1 MGSGVRGFPM
11 RVLRSAVVA
20 VVAVGIM
27 AILIG
32 CVKSTETAGENKLA
46 KDIGKYPPAPTGIT
60 RPKVGCPPWWNRAG
74 TKQEQKD
81 IGNEAADIA
90 SSLIFKTKRCRVI
103 ERAQLPQLLKEQALE
118 GIVKPEEMAKSG
130 QVKGV
135 DLLLY
140 GTITNFR
147 IKTEEGTT
155 GFGLGRI
162 GGGRRGGIFGLLDF
176 KKSRKEIKVDI
187 GVDIRMVDPTSGEL
201 VCAEQ
206 CEYQRKDSLR
216 AFGFDILGA
225 NATANA
231 RMKVEKD
238 TRGLLLRLAIDQ
250 AIRKMLPDLDTF
262 VKEFKR

>member
-1 MGSGVRGFPM
+1 M
-11 RVLRSAVVA
+11 RVFRSLVLSVVVLGLVAAV
-20 VVAVGIM
+20 
-27 AILIG
+27 IG

-46 KDIGKYPPAPTGIT
+46 KGIGKYPPPPAGIT
-60 RPKVGCPPWWNRAG
+60 RPKVGCPPWWNKAG
-74 TKQEQKD
+74 TKKEQLE

-90 SSLIFKTKRCRVI
+90 TSLMFKTKRCRVI

-130 QVKGV
+130 QVKGI
-135 DLLLY
+135 DLLMY
-140 GTITNFR
+140 GKITNFR

-187 GVDIRMVDPTSGEL
+187 GVDIRLVDPTTGEL
-201 VCAEQ
+201 ACAEQ
-206 CEYQRKDSLR
+206 CEYQRKDSIR

-225 NATANA
+225 GATANA
-231 RMKVEKD
+231 KMKIEKD
-238 TRGLLLRLAIDQ
+238 NRGLLLRLAIDQ

-262 VKEFKR
+262 VKDFKR

>member
-1 MGSGVRGFPM
+1 M
-11 RVLRSAVVA
+11 RVCRSALMALA
-20 VVAVGIM
+20 VVTVMAV
-27 AILIG
+27 LIG

-46 KDIGKYPPAPTGIT
+46 KDIGKYPPAPAGIT
-60 RPKVGCPPWWNRAG
+60 RPKVGCPPWWNKAG
-74 TKQEQKD
+74 TKKEQVD

-118 GIVKPEEMAKSG
+118 GIVKPEELAKSG

-140 GTITNFR
+140 GKITNFR
-147 IKTEEGTT
+147 IKTEQSKT
-155 GFGLGRI
+155 GFGFARFGRAF
-162 GGGRRGGIFGLLDF
+162 GIFDF

-201 VCAEQ
+201 ACAEQ

-225 NATANA
+225 NSTAQA
-231 RMKVEKD
+231 KMKVEKD
-238 TRGLLLRLAIDQ
+238 NRGLLLRLAIDQ
-250 AIRKMLPDLDTF
+250 AIRKMLPDLDLY
-262 VKEFKR
+262 VKEFKPKN